1 MGLAWLFSNQL
12 MINLTIQISDNPL
25 DEFQEI
31 QRMADQVRENINQ
44 LQSPANSAQVSITLY
59 SRHDIKFKI
68 ETTNRELKRKILD
81 SLDPL
86 FYSS

>member
-44 LQSPANSAQVSITLY
+44 LQNQIREDTLKAKTLLNN
-59 SRHDIKFKI
+59 I
-68 ETTNRELKRKILD
+68 
-81 SLDPL
+81 
-86 FYSS
+86 